1 MKPMILCGLMAAT
14 AAAGGSALA
23 ADDTGAIYFS
33 ALGTYTLLD
42 NHRLSKD
49 DFGYDLALGRNF
61 SPNWAGE
68 INFDNGTFK
77 IRDSGASQKLM
88 GYSVDVLYKFLPDS
102 MFRPYLLA
110 GGGLLDDTIG
120 SGNTYHTPLAEVGIG
135 FLTRMG
141 RKTGLTRLLFAPRG

>member
-23 ADDTGAIYFS
+23 ADDTGAIYFN

-49 DFGYDLALGRNF
+49 DFGYDLGLGRNF

-68 INFDNGTFK
+68 INFDSGTFK
-77 IRDSGASQKLM
+77 IRVSRADQKLM
-88 GYSVDVLYKFLPDS
+88 GYSLHALHKFL
-102 MFRPYLLA
+102 
-110 GGGLLDDTIG
+110 
-120 SGNTYHTPLAEVGIG
+120 
-135 FLTRMG
+135 
-141 RKTGLTRLLFAPRG
+141 